1 MRFDIICK
9 PETGARAE
17 QALANVQRALAEMGV
32 QAEVHLFRDRR
43 KRVDYR
49 IYVTP
54 ALIVDDVVRVAGRVP
69 EVQEIKAFI
78 AERPRYLQSVSAVA

>member
-17 QALANVQRALAEMGV
+17 QTLANVHQALREMGV

-43 KRVDYR
+43 KMVDYR
-49 IYVTP
+49 VYVVP
-54 ALIVDDVVRVAGRVP
+54 ALIVDDVVRVSGRVP
-69 EVQEIKAFI
+69 EVHEIKAFI
-78 AERPRYLQSVSAVA
+78 AERPRYLQTVSAVA